1 MENTE
6 EIYTDFARVYDELMD
21 NTPYEMWCNRLDQ
34 LIASYGVSRPT
45 RDAEGILDS
54 ERNLVV
60 DLGCG
65 TGTLT
70 ELLYQKGY
78 DCIGVDNSEEMLGI
92 AMEKKVESGSEILYL
107 HQDMRELDLYST
119 VGTVI
124 SVCDSVNYILEEEE
138 LLQVFRL
145 VNNYLYPGGIFIF
158 DFNTDYKYREV
169 IGNTTIAENREDCSF
184 IWENYYDPEEEINE
198 YDLTIFVQEEGDTF
212 HRFTETHLQRGYT
225 VGQMRTLV
233 EQSGLKILEITVET
247 ARVSHNTSP
256 VVTAALGRL
265 LSAGAMMGSMLKGD
279 DELITLQIKGDGPIG
294 GLTVTADMNGHVKGY
309 ANVPDVIL
317 PANAQGKLDVGGAVG
332 AGVLSVIR
340 DMGLKDPYV
349 GQIELQTGE
358 IAEDLTYYFAVSEQ
372 VPSVVGLGVL
382 MNRDNTVRQAGGFI
396 VQLMPF
402 AEEEMIS
409 KLEENIKNLSSV
421 TTMLDAGKTPEGML
435 EVLLSGMDLEITDT
449 LPVEFACNC
458 SKDRVRKALISI
470 GREELQ
476 SMIDD
481 GETIEVNCHF
491 CNKNYN
497 FTVDELKQMIQ

>member
-1 MENTE
+1 M
-6 EIYTDFARVYDELMD
+6 
-21 NTPYEMWCNRLDQ
+21 
-34 LIASYGVSRPT
+34 
-45 RDAEGILDS
+45 
-54 ERNLVV
+54 
-60 DLGCG
+60 
-65 TGTLT
+65 
-70 ELLYQKGY
+70 
-78 DCIGVDNSEEMLGI
+78 
-92 AMEKKVESGSEILYL
+92 
-107 HQDMRELDLYST
+107 
-119 VGTVI
+119 
-124 SVCDSVNYILEEEE
+124 
-138 LLQVFRL
+138 
-145 VNNYLYPGGIFIF
+145 
-158 DFNTDYKYREV
+158 
-169 IGNTTIAENREDCSF
+169 
-184 IWENYYDPEEEINE
+184 
-198 YDLTIFVQEEGDTF
+198 
-212 HRFTETHLQRGYT
+212 
-225 VGQMRTLV
+225 
-233 EQSGLKILEITVET
+233 
-247 ARVSHNTSP
+247 
-256 VVTAALGRL
+256 
-265 LSAGAMMGSMLKGD
+265 
-279 DELITLQIKGDGPIG
+279 
-294 GLTVTADMNGHVKGY
+294 
-309 ANVPDVIL
+309 IL

-340 DMGLKDPYV
+340 NMGLKDPYV

-435 EVLLSGMDLEITDT
+435 EVLLSGMDLEINDYTSCGI
-449 LPVEFACNC
+449 LPAIAARTE
-458 SKDRVRKALISI
+458 VRKALISI

>member
-145 VNNYLYPGGIFIF
+145 VNNYLDPGGVFVF
-158 DFNTDYKYREV
+158 DLNTEYKYRELLADV
-169 IGNTTIAENREDCSF
+169 QQIPEMYSNLIILNGLYGYSPQQISELLDLKPATVRKRMQRGREM
-184 IWENYYDPEEEINE
+184 
-198 YDLTIFVQEEGDTF
+198 
-212 HRFTETHLQRGYT
+212 LQR
-225 VGQMRTLV
+225 
-233 EQSGLKILEITVET
+233 KI
-247 ARVSHNTSP
+247 
-256 VVTAALGRL
+256 
-265 LSAGAMMGSMLKGD
+265 
-279 DELITLQIKGDGPIG
+279 
-294 GLTVTADMNGHVKGY
+294 
-309 ANVPDVIL
+309 
-317 PANAQGKLDVGGAVG
+317 
-332 AGVLSVIR
+332 
-340 DMGLKDPYV
+340 
-349 GQIELQTGE
+349 
-358 IAEDLTYYFAVSEQ
+358 
-372 VPSVVGLGVL
+372 
-382 MNRDNTVRQAGGFI
+382 
-396 VQLMPF
+396 
-402 AEEEMIS
+402 EE
-409 KLEENIKNLSSV
+409 KQKKN
-421 TTMLDAGKTPEGML
+421 K
-435 EVLLSGMDLEITDT
+435 
-449 LPVEFACNC
+449 
-458 SKDRVRKALISI
+458 K
-470 GREELQ
+470 
-476 SMIDD
+476 
-481 GETIEVNCHF
+481 
-491 CNKNYN
+491 
-497 FTVDELKQMIQ
+497 

>member
-169 IGNTTIAENREDCSF
+169 IGNTTIAENREEGSF
-184 IWENYYDPEEEINE
+184 IWENCFDEESQ
-198 YDLTIFVQEEGDTF
+198 VKEEGDTF

-225 VGQMRTLV
+225 VEQMRTLV
-233 EQSGLKILEITVET
+233 EQAGLKILEIMD
-247 ARVSHNTSP
+247 S
-256 VVTAALGRL
+256 
-265 LSAGAMMGSMLKGD
+265 D
-279 DELITLQIKGDGPIG
+279 
-294 GLTVTADMNGHVKGY
+294 
-309 ANVPDVIL
+309 
-317 PANAQGKLDVGGAVG
+317 
-332 AGVLSVIR
+332 
-340 DMGLKDPYV
+340 
-349 GQIELQTGE
+349 TGE
-358 IAEDLTYYFAVSEQ
+358 AVTETSER
-372 VPSVVGLGVL
+372 VY
-382 MNRDNTVRQAGGFI
+382 I
-396 VQLMPF
+396 VAKEQQ
-402 AEEEMIS
+402 
-409 KLEENIKNLSSV
+409 K
-421 TTMLDAGKTPEGML
+421 
-435 EVLLSGMDLEITDT
+435 
-449 LPVEFACNC
+449 
-458 SKDRVRKALISI
+458 
-470 GREELQ
+470 EL
-476 SMIDD
+476 
-481 GETIEVNCHF
+481 
-491 CNKNYN
+491 
-497 FTVDELKQMIQ
+497 